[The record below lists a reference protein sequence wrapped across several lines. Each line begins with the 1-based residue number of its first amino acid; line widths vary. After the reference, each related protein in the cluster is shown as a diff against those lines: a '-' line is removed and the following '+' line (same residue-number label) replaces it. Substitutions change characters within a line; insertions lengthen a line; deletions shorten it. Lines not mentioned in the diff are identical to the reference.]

1 LESAASSV
9 ALNIAEGRGR
19 NSKKEFIQF
28 LYIAR
33 GSLYETVTIVTI
45 FKEKQWI
52 NSEELEAIKQLGEQ
66 VNKMLSSL
74 ISSVK
79 RNLNLRTK
87 P

>member
-45 FKEKQWI
+45 FKEKRWI